1 VGFCISGSKIHQK
14 VNPNRPNEEN
24 DWECSLCGDSPCNFA
39 ESLFFQTFGLPVLHR
54 LPLAFRAS
62 EVSLRSEVFVL
73 ASGFFGLEAAR
84 KLKQTDPKEF
94 SFLVRTEL

>member
-1 VGFCISGSKIHQK
+1 

-62 EVSLRSEVFVL
+62 EVSLRSEVFVW
-73 ASGFFGLEAAR
+73 ASGFFGPEAAR